1 MAHHGSHTLIAMA
14 LTAATAAGAV
24 ADVVRGM
31 NAEKI
36 REAIAWG
43 ETAPDGALEQYDLHL
58 DRSYVV
64 NCDTPFLHVAQLARA
79 MKIQNSPLDAALVSP
94 ATSAETLTVYV
105 HARFDPTAPSEDFPE
120 VEYLSI
126 SRPRPGDAP
135 AQVVAPTAF
144 QSFLRRVPVAADYD
158 GPARLAHSAKA
169 VFPLSALST
178 DSQLKIRFHGGAT
191 QIVKLDPATLARVR

>member
-14 LTAATAAGAV
+14 LTAATASGAV

-43 ETAPDGALEQYDLHL
+43 ESAPDGALEQYDLHQE
-58 DRSYVV
+58 RSYVV
-64 NCDTPFLHVAQLARA
+64 NCDTPFLRVAQFARA
-79 MKIQNSPLDAALVSP
+79 MKIQNSPLDAAGVSP
-94 ATSAETLTVYV
+94 AMSSETLTVYV
-105 HARFDPTAPSEDFPE
+105 HARFDPAAPAEDLPE
-120 VEYLSI
+120 VEYVSI
-126 SRPRPGDAP
+126 SRPRAGDV

-144 QSFLRRVPVAADYD
+144 QSFLRRVPVSADYD

-169 VFPLSALST
+169 VFPLSALSRE
-178 DSQLKIRFHGGAT
+178 SQLKIRFHGGVT
-191 QIVKLDPATLARVR
+191 QIVKLDPAVLARVR

>member
-14 LTAATAAGAV
+14 LTAATASGAV

-43 ETAPDGALEQYDLHL
+43 ESAPDGALEQYDLHQ

-64 NCDTPFLHVAQLARA
+64 NCDTPFLRVAQLARA
-79 MKIQNSPLDAALVSP
+79 MKNQNSPLDAAGVSP
-94 ATSAETLTVYV
+94 ATSSETLTVYV
-105 HARFDPTAPSEDFPE
+105 HARFDPAAPAEDLPE
-120 VEYLSI
+120 VEYVSI
-126 SRPRPGDAP
+126 SRPRQGDV

-144 QSFLRRVPVAADYD
+144 QSFLRRVPVSADYD

-178 DSQLKIRFHGGAT
+178 ESQLKIRFHGGAT
-191 QIVKLDPATLARVR
+191 QVVKLDPAILARVR